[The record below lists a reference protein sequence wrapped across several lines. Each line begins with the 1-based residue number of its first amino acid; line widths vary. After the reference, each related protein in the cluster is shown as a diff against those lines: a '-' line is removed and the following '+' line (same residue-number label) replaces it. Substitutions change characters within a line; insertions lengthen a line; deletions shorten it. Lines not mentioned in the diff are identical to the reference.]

1 MIKTDGHGTIRKVK
15 GGAVGVIALSTA
27 LACLSV
33 TSMSGQTVN
42 ADTDKSTDTP
52 ISRAASIVDTHSSQS
67 TSKEVPADTD
77 KETYKK
83 IESSKLDE
91 AISAAKSVG
100 VKIIEALKP
109 IIEGSEADADKS
121 IDAQINRINEI
132 KDVQKSS
139 GEKAAA
145 NSEKLK
151 SAGLE
156 VKDGDVEVFDDLD
169 KMKAFI
175 EEQDKSADSEVK
187 SKQDV
192 DKTVELAT
200 KELKD
205 AGLEVKVGSKVLKS
219 SASDALE
226 ASKEL
231 QNSASASIAAKKE
244 LNELFAN
251 LKSLADSAGVVV
263 NDDKVV
269 SFNDAKSA
277 KDFLTSQI
285 KDMNVLLESA
295 KAENS
300 KLDDAVKAAESKGIT
315 LSKLSSSKFG
325 SSDELK
331 SSISDQISKLQALI
345 KAVDESKSLV
355 ESSTNQAK
363 QSGLVLEGETI
374 VSMNKSEDSTVL
386 KDKVQAALKDLND
399 AANTQMTVKTEFD
412 KLISD
417 AKSKGLDV
425 NVSGAKKISASDT
438 SAELEA
444 IKTKINKA
452 LDDKAKAQADYDKSV
467 SEAKSANRL
476 ADQSSAKKEGDVYK
490 NSVTIK
496 SEGTSGS
503 ITVNTTGSAE
513 LVSVELIDPD
523 GSKVESVKTLSDLSK
538 FTNFNK
544 SGNYTLNYAFRA
556 KDDSDGRIAI
566 SANTTGADATKDK
579 LKDTFN
585 VTTKAPM
592 SNNVENQIEPL
603 TTVHVY
609 DYSSSHVSKLLYALS
624 LSRKIVEANTNPDSR
639 HIIQLYA
646 NNYNVNSYVANI
658 GNQLDSDSGLSTGS
672 MTKQEALDVIDR
684 MMNVIKEKR
693 DSGGVKYGSYS
704 SFIQGTADAMGN
716 NRYVDESVQGSVP
729 LEYVV
734 EKVTKPSETIS
745 VVQYTDGWLDQGIPE
760 EMDVSFAEWAKG
772 RAKTFMSILNR
783 NKVSE
788 TDTNSLQ
795 STNKMTALGHPNIY
809 DMTGKAEDVVE
820 REVLRQ
826 FMETAT
832 VRAKAV
838 KGENQLVTVSIAG
851 DNAKVTKATLKG
863 PTNKDLPIVDGK
875 VNFSEKLPDGQWTV
889 EYELSGDGA
898 VNVVATVAG
907 KEVVKETKTLR
918 GTPAK
923 SGYQSSV
930 INDILAVVN
939 PSLPKFDA
947 LTLENLEIVA
957 KSVVLGQI
965 ETETTPATVD
975 KEIKNATFIE
985 NVSPISFES
994 TIKHAQASATV
1005 SDVYLKS
1012 EKPVEKP
1019 VEKKVVSKK
1028 SILPKTAGQR
1038 DKSLGMLGIASV
1050 LGSLLIVAI
1059 KTLKRR

>member
-1 MIKTDGHGTIRKVK
+1 MIIKTDGHGTIRKVK

-33 TSMSGQTVN
+33 ASMNGQTVN
-42 ADTDKSTDTP
+42 ADTGKLTDAP
-52 ISRAASIVDTHSSQS
+52 ISRAAGVVSAPSSQS

-91 AISAAKSVG
+91 AIYAAKSIG

-109 IIEGSEADADKS
+109 IIDGSEADADKS
-121 IDAQINRINEI
+121 IDAQINRINQI
-132 KDVQKSS
+132 NDIQKSS
-139 GEKAAA
+139 GEKVAA

-156 VKDGDVEVFDDLD
+156 VKDGAVEVFDDLD
-169 KMKAFI
+169 KMNAFL
-175 EEQDKSADSEVK
+175 EEQDKSADADVK

-192 DKTVELAT
+192 DKTFELAT

-205 AGLEVKVGSKVLKS
+205 AGLEVKVGSKILKS
-219 SASDALE
+219 SAAEALE

-251 LKSLADSAGVVV
+251 LKSLAASAGVVV

-269 SFNDAKSA
+269 SFNDATSA

-315 LSKLSSSKFG
+315 VSKLSSSKFG

-331 SSISDQISKLQALI
+331 SSISDQISKLQELV
-345 KAVDESKSLV
+345 KAVDESKNLV
-355 ESSTNQAK
+355 ESSMNQAK

-374 VSMNKSEDSTVL
+374 VSMNKSEDSAVL
-386 KDKVQAALKDLND
+386 KDKVKAALNDLNA
-399 AANTQMTVKTEFD
+399 AANSQLTLKTEFD
-412 KLISD
+412 RLIAD
-417 AKSKGLDV
+417 ARSRGLDV
-425 NVSGAKKISASDT
+425 NVSGNKKISTADA

-452 LDDKAKAQADYDKSV
+452 LDDKAKAKADYDKSV

-476 ADQSSAKKEGDVYK
+476 ADQSSATKEDGVYK

-503 ITVNTTGSAE
+503 ITVDTAGSAE

-585 VTTKAPM
+585 VTTKAPVIT
-592 SNNVENQIEPL
+592 SATSEIEPL
-603 TTVHVY
+603 ITDHVY
-609 DYSSSHVSKLLYALS
+609 DYSSSYSAKIKDSLRLSK
-624 LSRKIVEANTNPDSR
+624 KIIEQNQNPNSR
-639 HIIQLYA
+639 HILQLYPDNYGQTSYHA
-646 NNYNVNSYVANI
+646 NTHKFFVEMV
-658 GNQLDSDSGLSTGS
+658 GLSTRLL
-672 MTKQEALDVIDR
+672 TKEEALSVIDNLLKINAPNEDDPTNENWIHHFKSLAAALGEYR
-684 MMNVIKEKR
+684 YLNEN
-693 DSGGVKYGSYS
+693 S
-704 SFIQGTADAMGN
+704 SN
-716 NRYVDESVQGSVP
+716 SVP
-729 LEYVV
+729 FEDIVTEL
-734 EKVTKPSETIS
+734 TKPTDTIS
-745 VVQYTDGWLDQGIPE
+745 VIQYTDGWMDSGAKREVMDQ
-760 EMDVSFAEWAKG
+760 SFANWAKE
-772 RAKTFMSILNR
+772 RAKTFMSVINR
-783 NKVSE
+783 NKVFDE
-788 TDTNSLQ
+788 DTNTMQ
-795 STNKMTALGHPNIY
+795 SINEMQALGHPNIY
-809 DMTGKAEDVVE
+809 DMTGKDPSVVTE
-820 REVLRQ
+820 EVLKQ

-832 VRAKAV
+832 VRV
-838 KGENQLVTVSIAG
+838 QSSRGENQLVTVSISG

-863 PTNKDLPIVDGK
+863 PTNKDLPIVDGN
-875 VNFSEKLPDGQWTV
+875 VNFSEKLPDGQWTID
-889 EYELSGDGA
+889 YELSGDGTA
-898 VNVVATVAG
+898 SVVATVDG
-907 KEVVKETKTLR
+907 EEVVNETKTLR

-923 SGYQSSV
+923 HGYSKSV
-930 INDILAVVN
+930 VNEILAVVN
-939 PSLPKFDA
+939 PSLPKFDT

-957 KSVVLGQI
+957 KSVALGQI
-965 ETETTPATVD
+965 ETETTPTSID
-975 KEIKNATFIE
+975 KEIKNATLIE

-1005 SDVYLKS
+1005 NDVYLRS

-1028 SILPKTAGQR
+1028 SILPKTSGQS
-1038 DKSLGMLGIASV
+1038 DKSLSLLGVASV
-1050 LGSLLIVAI
+1050 LGSLLIVVI